1 MTRNLMNENTQHKT
15 TIIDILKALRP
26 NQWTKNAVVLAAF
39 VFAFWDKSQGL
50 TLQAGLIKIIPAV
63 IIFCIVSS
71 GIYIINDIR
80 DIESDRSHPN
90 KRYRPIAAGKIAIK
104 TAWLMAA
111 ILLTGGLIS
120 AWILSVPFFSVVSIY
135 VIMQIIYSA
144 GLKHVALVD
153 VFVIATGF
161 VLRAIAG
168 AVVLDV
174 KISPWLLICTFILAL
189 FLALCK
195 RRHEIISLKSED
207 DTAQRKSLNSYD
219 ERLLDQLIS
228 ISAGATIVFYSIYTL
243 WPDTIEKFG
252 TNALGATIP
261 FVIFGIFRYL
271 DLAYRQEKGDRPD
284 KILLSDIPIM
294 ATVAL
299 YGITVIAIFLLK

>member
-1 MTRNLMNENTQHKT
+1 MTDKKTQEIP
-15 TIIDILKALRP
+15 IINIIKAMRP

-39 VFAFWDKSQGL
+39 IFAFWDKSQGL
-50 TLQAGLIKIIPAV
+50 TLQGSLIRIILAV
-63 IIFCIVSS
+63 FIFCIISS
-71 GIYIINDIR
+71 AIYIINDIY
-80 DIESDRSHPN
+80 DIESDRIHPN
-90 KRYRPIAAGKIAIK
+90 KRYRPIAAGQITIK

-111 ILLTGGLIS
+111 ILLTVGLVS
-120 AWILSVPFFSVVSIY
+120 SWILSIPFFA
-135 VIMQIIYSA
+135 VIITYIVIQIIYSA

-153 VFVIATGF
+153 VFVIASGF

-168 AVVLDV
+168 AVVLNA

-195 RRHEIISLKSED
+195 RRHEIISLNSKD
-207 DTAQRKSLNSYD
+207 NTTQRKSLTSYD

-228 ISAGATIVFYSIYTL
+228 ITAGASIVFYSIYTL

-252 TNALGATIP
+252 TNALGLTIP

-284 KILLSDIPIM
+284 KILLSDIPIIV
-294 ATVAL
+294 TVAL

>member
-1 MTRNLMNENTQHKT
+1 MTRNLMNETTKHKT

-50 TLQAGLIKIIPAV
+50 TLQAGLIKIIPA
-63 IIFCIVSS
+63 ILIFCIVSS

-80 DIESDRSHPN
+80 DIESDRLHPN
-90 KRYRPIAAGKIAIK
+90 KRYRPIAAGKIPIK

-135 VIMQIIYSA
+135 IIMQIIYSA

-168 AVVLDV
+168 AVVLNV

-195 RRHEIISLKSED
+195 RRHEIISLKPED
-207 DTAQRKSLNSYD
+207 DTTQRKSLNSYD

-243 WPDTIEKFG
+243 WPETIEKFG

-284 KILLSDIPIM
+284 KILLSDIPIIV
-294 ATVAL
+294 TVAL
-299 YGITVIAIFLLK
+299 YGITVISIFLLK